1 MAKLELFYKQGCP
14 WCRKVMDYMDANG
27 KTVDA
32 MYDIYDG
39 DGADEHVARRG
50 PGAADEHR
58 ERLIEVGG
66 KCQVPCLFID
76 GEPLYESSDIID
88 YLAENR

>member
-27 KTVDA
+27 VTVDA

-39 DGADEHVARRG
+39 DGADEY
-50 PGAADEHR
+50 R

-76 GEPLYESSDIID
+76 GEPLYESSDIVD